1 MVRLDEPMRGAAL
14 DNPLASTAASPPGAT
29 SFQPVFIVGYARS
42 GSTMLGAM
50 IGAHPEII
58 CIPEAQFIVDLM
70 PPDSSDSET
79 DPVNVVDRIVN
90 HWRFRVW
97 EFDLGPRRP
106 ACSNTEP
113 PYRAAIEWL
122 VRRYAESVGRSDAL
136 IWVEQAP
143 VHANHIW
150 KILQH
155 FPEAKFIHMVRDG
168 RAVAASII
176 PLDWGPNEIYSA
188 AHTWQARIGYGYV
201 AAAAL
206 GPERLLQLR
215 YEDVVERTEPTMRVV
230 ARFLGVE
237 FVPEM
242 LSTTGLRLPR
252 FTRYQHRL
260 IGEPPRSDRMEGW
273 RKTLSRREIEIFES
287 VVGDLLPL
295 LGYRPVFGLRA
306 RPLGFLERRRHML
319 LNEIMKV
326 VNAPRFWLRTRR
338 YRSWR
343 VLPGLQSKL

>member
-1 MVRLDEPMRGAAL
+1 
-14 DNPLASTAASPPGAT
+14 
-29 SFQPVFIVGYARS
+29 
-42 GSTMLGAM
+42 
-50 IGAHPEII
+50 
-58 CIPEAQFIVDLM
+58 
-70 PPDSSDSET
+70 
-79 DPVNVVDRIVN
+79 VN

-97 EFDLGPRRP
+97 EFDVGRRRP
-106 ACSNTEP
+106 ARDDTEP
-113 PYRAAIEWL
+113 TYRAAIEWL
-122 VRRYAESVGRSDAL
+122 VRQYAESVGRSDAL

-150 KILQH
+150 KVLQH
-155 FPEAKFIHMVRDG
+155 FADAKFIHIVRDG

-188 AHTWQARIGYGYV
+188 ARTWQARVGYGYV

-206 GPERLLQLR
+206 GLDRVLHVR
-215 YEDVVERTEPTMRVV
+215 YEDVVERTEPAMRRV

-252 FTRYQHRL
+252 FTRYQHGL
-260 IGEPPRSDRMEGW
+260 IGGPPRSDRTDSW
-273 RKTLSRREIEIFES
+273 RKSLSRREIEIFES

-319 LNEIMKV
+319 VNEIKKA
-326 VNAPRFWLRTRR
+326 VNVPRFWLRTRR
-338 YRSWR
+338 YRS
-343 VLPGLQSKL
+343 